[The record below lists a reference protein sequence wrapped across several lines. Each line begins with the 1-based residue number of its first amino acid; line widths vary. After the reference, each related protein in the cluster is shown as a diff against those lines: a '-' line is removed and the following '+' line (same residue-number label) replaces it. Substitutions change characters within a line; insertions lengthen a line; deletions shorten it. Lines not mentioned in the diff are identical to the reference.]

1 VTFSTFLAT
10 ITEGIH
16 ANEMNEAGVAPPL
29 SFPMPWTEFRYMGLD
44 DLEAVYTYLSWIAQK
59 ADITTNDV
67 DQQGAARYC
76 TSSSDCF
83 PGESCNS
90 GDSGTATNE
99 CYGGP
104 CSTDADCGTCQTC
117 TTGTCALPDPAGACM
132 LSALAF

>member
-1 VTFSTFLAT
+1 MIVRLAKSPQ
-10 ITEGIH
+10 
-16 ANEMNEAGVAPPL
+16 A
-29 SFPMPWTEFRYMGLD
+29 
-44 DLEAVYTYLSWIAQK
+44 
-59 ADITTNDV
+59 TTVNDV

-76 TSSSDCF
+76 TSSADCF

-117 TTGTCALPDPAGACM
+117 STGGTCALPDPSGACM
-132 LSALAF
+132 MSALAF